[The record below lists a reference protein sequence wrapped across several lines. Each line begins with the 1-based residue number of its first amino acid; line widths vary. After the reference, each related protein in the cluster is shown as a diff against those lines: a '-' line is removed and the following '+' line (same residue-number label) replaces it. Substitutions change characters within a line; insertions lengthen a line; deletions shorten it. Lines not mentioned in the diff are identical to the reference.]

1 MPLIILEPTPG
12 ELGLNQE
19 RYDAAIQQL
28 EELGHIVTL
37 RPPDEDESVPEPEA
51 VLHALA
57 VEADLDALAVY
68 LLEEFVDEH
77 VIDAIVAVLIGRLT
91 ARRQHSQ
98 RARQAV
104 VYGPDQSVLRTFELP
119 MRDD

>member
-1 MPLIILEPTPG
+1 VPLIILEPAPG

-19 RYDAAIQQL
+19 SYDAAIQQL

-37 RPPDEDESVPEPEA
+37 RPPDEDESVPEPA
-51 VLHALA
+51 AA
-57 VEADLDALAVY
+57 LDALAVY
-68 LLEEFVDEH
+68 LLDEFVDEH
-77 VIDAIVAVLIGRLT
+77 VIDGIVAVLIGRLT
-91 ARRQHSQ
+91 APRLHSQ

-104 VYGPDQSVLRTFELP
+104 IYGPDTSVLRTFELP